1 MPDSPTPESAIKEF
15 LFADMTPVDAY
26 KVFRSVVTPRP
37 IALVT
42 TLAPNGTVNAA
53 PFSFFNA
60 VSYDPCMVV
69 LGVDARPDRRPK
81 DTSAN
86 IRELPEFVV
95 NIVDRALAEQMN
107 LCALDLEPGESEL
120 DIAGLETAPST
131 TVRPPRI
138 ATAPA
143 ALECK
148 RHTTLQLGN
157 RREIVIGEVL
167 RVVVRADLVDEQR
180 LRIDQAGL
188 DTVGR
193 LGGDLYCTT
202 RDVWEMPRPE
212 REPGVS

>member
-1 MPDSPTPESAIKEF
+1 MKDF
-15 LFADMTPVDAY
+15 LLADMDPVDAY

-37 IALVT
+37 VALVT
-42 TLAPNGTVNAA
+42 TLAPDGTVNAA

-60 VSYDPCMVV
+60 IAFDPCMVV

-95 NIVDRALAEQMN
+95 NIVDHALAEQMN
-107 LCALDLEPGESEL
+107 LCALPLEPGESEI
-120 DIAGLETAPST
+120 DVAGLETAPSV

-138 ATAPA
+138 VQAPA
-143 ALECK
+143 ALECR
-148 RHTTLQLGN
+148 RHTTLQVGN
-157 RREIVIGEVL
+157 RREIIVGEVL
-167 RVVVRADLVDEQR
+167 RIVVRADLVDEER

-193 LGGDLYCTT
+193 LGGDTYTTT
-202 RDVWEMPRPE
+202 RDRFEMPVPKTRPA
-212 REPGVS
+212 G

>member
-1 MPDSPTPESAIKEF
+1 MKDF
-15 LFADMTPVDAY
+15 LLADMTPTDAY
-26 KVFRSVVTPRP
+26 KLFRSLVTPRP

-42 TLAPNGTVNAA
+42 TLDTDGVVNAA

-60 VSYDPCMVV
+60 IAFDPCMVV
-69 LGVDARPDRRPK
+69 LGLEARPDHRPK

-107 LCALDLEPGESEL
+107 LCALPLEPGESEI
-120 DIAGLETAPST
+120 DVAGLDTAPSV

-138 ATAPA
+138 VQAPA

-157 RREIVIGEVL
+157 RREIVVGEVL
-167 RVVVRADLVDEQR
+167 RIVVRPDLVDDATQ
-180 LRIDQAGL
+180 RIDAAAL
-188 DTVGR
+188 DTIGR
-193 LGGDLYCTT
+193 LGGNTYTT
-202 RDVWEMPRPE
+202 SRDTFEMPSPTRP
-212 REPGVS
+212 GA

>member
-1 MPDSPTPESAIKEF
+1 MPQSPMKDF
-15 LFADMTPVDAY
+15 LLADMDPVDAY

-37 IALVT
+37 VALVT
-42 TLAPNGTVNAA
+42 TLAPDGTVNAA

-60 VSYDPCMVV
+60 IAFDPCMVV

-95 NIVDRALAEQMN
+95 NIVDFALAERMN
-107 LCALDLEPGESEL
+107 LCALPLEPGESEI
-120 DIAGLETAPST
+120 DVAGLETAPSV

-138 ATAPA
+138 VQAPA
-143 ALECK
+143 ALECR
-148 RHTTLQLGN
+148 RHTTLQVGN
-157 RREIVIGEVL
+157 RREIIVGEVL
-167 RVVVRADLVDEQR
+167 RIVVRPDLVDDAR

-193 LGGDLYCTT
+193 LGGDTYTTT
-202 RDVWEMPRPE
+202 RDRFEMPVPK
-212 REPGVS
+212 P